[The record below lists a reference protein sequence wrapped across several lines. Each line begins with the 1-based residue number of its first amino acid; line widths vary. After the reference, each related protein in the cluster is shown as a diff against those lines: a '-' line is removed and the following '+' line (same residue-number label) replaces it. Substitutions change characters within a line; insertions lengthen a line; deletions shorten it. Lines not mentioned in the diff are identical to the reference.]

1 MLLFFYVGSL
11 TAMEN
16 LSARNRLMIGLSVKF
31 SECHE
36 ETTLKSS
43 STITKRGQ
51 LFDVNRRAVYHS
63 LETGGGYEGLR
74 TFCALMNIPFI
85 AEPAYY
91 KQIDAILAALEAKA
105 DEETKK
111 AENRIGEHVFK
122 ETNQVGSDEIVDAA
136 IAFDSTWAK
145 KWFTSLI

>member
-1 MLLFFYVGSL
+1 
-11 TAMEN
+11 
-16 LSARNRLMIGLSVKF
+16 
-31 SECHE
+31 
-36 ETTLKSS
+36 
-43 STITKRGQ
+43 
-51 LFDVNRRAVYHS
+51 
-63 LETGGGYEGLR
+63 
-74 TFCALMNIPFI
+74 MNIPFI

-145 KWFTSLI
+145 KSTSLIWAVFVISVDTGEVLDCHILSKKCRKCAQKKSKLIWFVLLQNSHSLYVS